1 MQNKYKVGDLVQTWD
16 AVVVGLIIKIEYCG
30 PDLNIPRNMIDSYM
44 YTIKTPEQD
53 VIYFE
58 SELNLVS

>member
-16 AVVVGLIIKIEYCG
+16 AVLVGLIIKVEYCG
-30 PDLNIPRNMIDSYM
+30 PDLTIPRNMIDSYM
-44 YTIKTPEQD
+44 YTIKTPKQD